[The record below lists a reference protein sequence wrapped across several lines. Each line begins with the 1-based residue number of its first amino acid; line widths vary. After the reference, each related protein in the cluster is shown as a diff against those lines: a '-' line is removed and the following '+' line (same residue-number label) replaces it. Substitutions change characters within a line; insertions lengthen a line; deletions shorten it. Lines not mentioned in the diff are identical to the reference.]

1 MHETMAHLRTM
12 AVNFGA
18 SARATFISLVGSA
31 RGVTMLEYALIAALV
46 AIAAVTILST
56 LGHTV
61 SSVFS
66 KVNANMS

>member
-1 MHETMAHLRTM
+1 MLRLVKKLQAAAMNLSMLGTSLPT
-12 AVNFGA
+12 AFGKYKK
-18 SARATFISLVGSA
+18 
-31 RGVTMLEYALIAALV
+31 GVTMLEYALIAALV

-56 LGHTV
+56 LGTTV